1 MGLVKEPK
9 EIDFTIHSESWT
21 EEELSDFRKLM
32 ADQKAKLNKAATK
45 KEKKPEIEVIRHSL
59 AHVMALA
66 LNRLYK
72 KVQFGIG
79 PETETGNTTRAGEC
93 RSRRWGR
100 PVFQAGHGRR
110 RRGQRAGRTW
120 RR

>member
-45 KEKKPEIEVIRHSL
+45 KEKKPDVN
-59 AHVMALA
+59 V
-66 LNRLYK
+66 
-72 KVQFGIG
+72 
-79 PETETGNTTRAGEC
+79 
-93 RSRRWGR
+93 
-100 PVFQAGHGRR
+100 
-110 RRGQRAGRTW
+110 
-120 RR
+120 